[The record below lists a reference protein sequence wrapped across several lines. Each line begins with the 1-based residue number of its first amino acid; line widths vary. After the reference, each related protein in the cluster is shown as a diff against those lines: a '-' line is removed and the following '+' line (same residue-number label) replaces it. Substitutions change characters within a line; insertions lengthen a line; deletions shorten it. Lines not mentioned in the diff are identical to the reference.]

1 MVITI
6 AKKSY
11 LAEAKNALPNSKVSR
26 TNVAKYLVDSLL
38 DSKSGKFSICD
49 E

>member
-11 LAEAKNALPNSKVSR
+11 LAVQETLFSVNVVGNIESSR
-26 TNVAKYLVDSLL
+26 ILSQKYSM
-38 DSKSGKFSICD
+38 K
-49 E
+49 